1 MSIYKVI
8 FVLRKGTI
16 IMQKTLKKIISIVLA
31 LTMLFALT
39 ATAASAIGTKKQ
51 YTEYTVIG
59 DSIATGLCL
68 IGDDG
73 LPHRGASNGKITKGA
88 YPLRICEAY
97 GIDTAQ
103 AKLGETTK
111 ENEKLHVYAREG
123 LSSIEARMLLD
134 PTYVPDAEDSWITD
148 MGKYLYFE
156 GEDGFKALQNS
167 IVDDIKNSD
176 LITVE
181 IGNNDLFMYASS
193 RVQFELYGFRN
204 STMGA
209 KQREALVK
217 MDEQVKAMFAEGASQ
232 VEIWNTIYNT
242 MLSINKVEILLEA
255 FATALIRGYM
265 NMAKNWPVV
274 MKKIHQI
281 NPNAT
286 VVALGMFNAG
296 NGLKIMEQLPFD
308 LSPAVFPVVELM
320 NSVMMKYQAIYGYKF
335 VSTMGTPLRA
345 WTPLLQWTQET
356 YMVELLYG
364 AHPPLEGHEYITKK
378 ILAAI

>member
-1 MSIYKVI
+1 MSFYKVI

-73 LPHRGASNGKITKGA
+73 LPHRGASNGKVTKGA

-103 AKLGETTK
+103 AKFGETTK
-111 ENEKLHVYAREG
+111 ENEKFHVYAREG

-134 PTYVPDAEDSWITD
+134 PTYVPAEEDSWITD

-156 GEDGFKALQNS
+156 GEEGFQALQS
-167 IVDDIKNSD
+167 TIVDDIKNSD

-265 NMAKNWPVV
+265 NMATNWPVV

>member
-1 MSIYKVI
+1 
-8 FVLRKGTI
+8 
-16 IMQKTLKKIISIVLA
+16 MQKTLKKIISIVLA

-103 AKLGETTK
+103 AKFGETTK
-111 ENEKLHVYAREG
+111 ENEKFHVYAREG

-134 PTYVPDAEDSWITD
+134 PTHVPDEEDSWITN

-156 GEDGFKALQNS
+156 GEEGFQALQS
-167 IVDDIKNSD
+167 TIVDDIKNSD
-176 LITVE
+176 LITVS
-181 IGNNDLFMYASS
+181 IGNNDLFMYASQ

>member
-97 GIDTAQ
+97 GINTAQ
-103 AKLGETTK
+103 AKFGETTK

-345 WTPLLQWTQET
+345 WTPLLQWTQES